1 MTKRSKLLGR
11 IDTENSINILFIKI
25 ERKKKYKKWKIQLR
39 GEKKS
44 RRSKEEVKVFFL
56 FILERESARSKK

>member
-1 MTKRSKLLGR
+1 MEDSAK
-11 IDTENSINILFIKI
+11 
-25 ERKKKYKKWKIQLR
+25 